1 MLRPSSVTLA
11 VGLLWAASAVYA
23 QQKLYVY
30 PAHGQSPQQQQQ
42 DQYQCY
48 EFAKSETGF
57 DPTTATPPSSQPQK
71 KTFAHGLFG
80 GALLGTAIGAIAGNT
95 GEGAAIGAAA
105 GGLFGGMK
113 SRQQQQSQQQQQQ
126 GYENAYSNYNRAYSA
141 CLEGRGYTVD

>member
-1 MLRPSSVTLA
+1 MPRRSNVVLLM
-11 VGLLWAASAVYA
+11 GLLLGASSALA
-23 QQKLYVY
+23 QQQLYVY

-71 KTFAHGLFG
+71 NTFGHGLFG

-95 GEGAAIGAAA
+95 GEGCKA
-105 GGLFGGMK
+105 G
-113 SRQQQQSQQQQQQ
+113 
-126 GYENAYSNYNRAYSA
+126 
-141 CLEGRGYTVD
+141 